1 MARWRKRFKPA
12 VIAWGSTTNNPFG
25 TNAHLTSVVTTLWP
39 AIFPEI
45 KHKVEDEIDLAAII
59 AVVSVLSNLQHCC
72 QMNPVAERNNPQ

>member
-1 MARWRKRFKPA
+1 MARWRKRFKPT
-12 VIAWGSTTNNPFG
+12 VIAWGSTTNDPCG

-59 AVVSVLSNLQHCC
+59 AVVGVLYNLRHCR
-72 QMNPVAERNNPQ
+72 QLNPVAERDNPQ